1 MSRGLLEDS
10 HANPVLPALP
20 NALGSE
26 EPSWSWK
33 LAGGPAHDGRGTR
46 IGHLA
51 QPGRHSWTSC
61 SVLISQPPG
70 GRHGS
75 RPCLSP
81 PCPLAPLPIWQQLQ
95 WGLTCFLLTP
105 VLNCPTSL
113 VLHWFLRVETR
124 YHLLAPDMLTCM
136 KIQSLLIQGLS
147 PHRIFQCGKSSRKQ
161 KRKAIP

>member
-1 MSRGLLEDS
+1 M
-10 HANPVLPALP
+10 
-20 NALGSE
+20 
-26 EPSWSWK
+26 
-33 LAGGPAHDGRGTR
+33 
-46 IGHLA
+46 
-51 QPGRHSWTSC
+51 SC

-75 RPCLSP
+75 WPCLSP

-161 KRKAIP
+161 ERKAIP